1 LDSIFKVLTNYFF
14 FHLTTKPLVFS
25 FKTHFSRT
33 RSGHLKCYSNL
44 NRRNFSKLQTEIQN
58 KRKGKQKKNKIKE
71 EARSPTGPHPGDQP
85 AQIAPSRP
93 NPTFPLSLSPT
104 ARTHLSSPP
113 SITPLSSLPVTL
125 AGDYSS
131 ALLAP

>member
-33 RSGHLKCYSNL
+33 RSGQLKCYSNL

-58 KRKGKQKKNKIKE
+58 KRKGKQKKNKNKRRGQE
-71 EARSPTGPHPGDQP
+71 PNWAAPG
-85 AQIAPSRP
+85 R
-93 NPTFPLSLSPT
+93 
-104 ARTHLSSPP
+104 
-113 SITPLSSLPVTL
+113 L
-125 AGDYSS
+125 AGPDC
-131 ALLAP
+131 PEPT